1 MNRKAIEQARIQLTR
16 AAESITALA
25 ASNRP
30 AEIETHWSSF
40 LSSAGRVFT
49 KLEQGAKAAA
59 TTKSWFGTKVHQR
72 RTDPLLCYLWHAR
85 NADEHAVL
93 EITQPQPGT
102 VREIA
107 PTAEDLEGLKRSRE
121 AAGKNEPMTVLAML
135 EITPPHIRLLPV
147 VNRGQT
153 YYPPPG
159 LVPFDAGQQALATL
173 DAILNE
179 AVGV

>member
-1 MNRKAIEQARIQLTR
+1 
-16 AAESITALA
+16 
-25 ASNRP
+25 
-30 AEIETHWSSF
+30 
-40 LSSAGRVFT
+40 
-49 KLEQGAKAAA
+49 
-59 TTKSWFGTKVHQR
+59 
-72 RTDPLLCYLWHAR
+72 LLCYLWHAR